1 MFNAIWG
8 YLTAALGLASVAALA
23 WWAGRPNRARETEA
37 AARTYFD
44 EHGRWPE
51 EDA

>member
-1 MFNAIWG
+1 MFAEIWG
-8 YLTAALGLASVAALA
+8 YVCAALA
-23 WWAGRPNRARETEA
+23 FAAIGAFIWWAGRPNRARESEA
-37 AARTYFD
+37 AARAYFD